1 MRTHARTHAAAAAAA
16 VQCEACVVD
25 GLAIENG
32 QQRAIVLHGTH
43 LATLRDDVISG
54 VRGASIYIEDGNEM
68 YDRIDLVQR
77 RGLPVG
83 AKRPEVWVHCA
94 GHRQRPSGHV
104 AQSGRNMGAVVDQIK
119 SRHRDSHVSLLR
131 LSVSRCCGY
140 PPAPRIGVNLCA
152 AGDQQCLLLR
162 LAVPPLNA
170 IGSTDL
176 AR

>member
-1 MRTHARTHAAAAAAA
+1 M
-16 VQCEACVVD
+16 D

-32 QQRAIVLHGTH
+32 HQRAIVLHGTH
-43 LATLRDDVISG
+43 LATLRDNVISG
-54 VRGASIYIEDGNEM
+54 CVARASTSRTATRCTTGSILYNVAVCPWALSGPKFGCTVPGTDN
-68 YDRIDLVQR
+68 DQADTSLNQ
-77 RGLPVG
+77 
-83 AKRPEVWVHCA
+83 A
-94 GHRQRPSGHV
+94 GIWALS
-104 AQSGRNMGAVVDQIK
+104 SIK
-119 SRHRDSHVSLLR
+119 SNHANRDSHVSLLR

-140 PPAPRIGVNLCA
+140 PPAPRIGINLCA

>member
-1 MRTHARTHAAAAAAA
+1 M
-16 VQCEACVVD
+16 D

-32 QQRAIVLHGTH
+32 HQRAIVLHSTH
-43 LATLRDDVISG
+43 LATLKDDVISG

-104 AQSGRNMGAVVDQIK
+104 AQSGRNMGAVVDRIK
-119 SRHRDSHVSLLR
+119 SRQSGLACALIAPIRIAVLR
-131 LSVSRCCGY
+131 LPARPSYRDQSVR
-140 PPAPRIGVNLCA
+140 R
-152 AGDQQCLLLR
+152 R
-162 LAVPPLNA
+162 
-170 IGSTDL
+170 
-176 AR
+176 

>member
-1 MRTHARTHAAAAAAA
+1 M
-16 VQCEACVVD
+16 D

-32 QQRAIVLHGTH
+32 HQRAIVLHGTH
-43 LATLRDDVISG
+43 LATLRDNVISG

-68 YDRIDLVQR
+68 YNRILYNVAVCPWALSGPKFGCTVPGTGNDQADTSLNQ
-77 RGLPVG
+77 
-83 AKRPEVWVHCA
+83 A
-94 GHRQRPSGHV
+94 GIWALS
-104 AQSGRNMGAVVDQIK
+104 SIK
-119 SRHRDSHVSLLR
+119 SNHANRDSHVRLWR
-131 LSVSRCCGY
+131 LSVSRCCAY
-140 PPAPRIGVNLCA
+140 PPAPRIGINLCA